1 MRKFISVLAATA
13 AVGGGLAAIPTPAI
27 AKSCPSRDVHA
38 VIGGQ
43 QKCLA
48 AGEFCAPRYNS
59 QYRRYGFKCVLYA
72 SGYYHLKRR

>member
-1 MRKFISVLAATA
+1 MRRYITMLVASAVL
-13 AVGGGLAAIPTPAI
+13 GGGLAAVPTQAI
-27 AKSCPSRDVHA
+27 AKSCPSPDVHA

-48 AGEFCAPRYNS
+48 AGEFCAPRYNT
-59 QYRRYGFKCVLYA
+59 QYRRYGFKCVLYP